1 MKVISV
7 KLEVPEWVDEEKFIA
22 RLKRMAEKMI
32 YEELSAEEVREIFG
46 TFEEEIEPVDV
57 RKKEREVNRMRIARF
72 CDSVKL

>member
-46 TFEEEIEPVDV
+46 TFEEKVEPVDV
-57 RKKEREVNRMRIARF
+57 RKKEREVNGCGLQGFEIW
-72 CDSVKL
+72 

>member
-32 YEELSAEEVREIFG
+32 YPEKLSAEEVREIFG
-46 TFEEEIEPVDV
+46 TFEEEVEPVDV
-57 RKKEREVNRMRIARF
+57 REKEKRRIKWLY
-72 CDSVKL
+72 SILQ

>member
-32 YEELSAEEVREIFG
+32 YPEKLSAEEVREIFG

-57 RKKEREVNRMRIARF
+57 REKEKRRIKWLY
-72 CDSVKL
+72 SILQ